1 MVDSDGKCPISGKMQ
16 RFGSFHPQQLP
27 IAVVERFQTKQNS
40 CVQCHV
46 PQSPARCKS
55 RACWCCIT
63 AAVHSSC
70 NWFVSERRVPQSV
83 SIFSCCATKKTE
95 NRAHTGDPSVP
106 AAPSRDPVSQLHF
119 AVSLLEKNVKR
130 NIRVIHNVTSRPSR
144 TSERL
149 QR

>member
-1 MVDSDGKCPISGKMQ
+1 MSDLRKNATIWFISPTTTAHCRCRTLSNKAE
-16 RFGSFHPQQLP
+16 QLC
-27 IAVVERFQTKQNS
+27 TMS
-40 CVQCHV
+40 CATVTSQVQVKGLLVLYHC
-46 PQSPARCKS
+46 
-55 RACWCCIT
+55 
-63 AAVHSSC
+63 SSTQ
-70 NWFVSERRVPQSV
+70 FVSERRVPQSV